1 MPTPYY
7 THGFAYSIQ
16 YAETA
21 HKQRLLETH
30 MMPRLCPEM
39 KSSLT
44 ICSVATSEQGCLLS
58 GCVKSWNPRE
68 LGSHSGLRSL

>member
-44 ICSVATSEQGCLLS
+44 ICSRLNRGVSSLDAS
-58 GCVKSWNPRE
+58 NPGTLE
-68 LGSHSGLRSL
+68 SLGVTLD